1 MALITLDDYKLFE
14 GINSTKNDDQL
25 DALIESTSALIETYC
40 NTKFG
45 IYAGSPGVTDIF
57 DVQWDTYVVQLRY
70 SPIIT
75 ITSVQERSAYNEA
88 YTTLL
93 NTGGKY
99 EWYFD
104 SISDSVIRTNDS
116 GSYALWPKGV
126 GSVKVTY
133 RAGYATLPEDL
144 KLAVV
149 DLVTYYFKDE
159 HRVTRSLGTASTQ
172 NQVTSSIRDAG
183 FPDNIKRVLDL
194 YRQP

>member
-25 DALIESTSALIETYC
+25 DTLIESTSALIETYC

-45 IYAGSPGVTDIF
+45 AYAGSPGVTDIF
-57 DVQWDTYVVQLRY
+57 DVQWDTHVVQLRY

-88 YTTLL
+88 YTTIL

-104 SISDSVIRTNDS
+104 SVSDSVIRTNDS

-126 GSVKVTY
+126 GAVKVTY

-159 HRVTRSLGTASTQ
+159 HRITRSLGTASTQ

>member
-25 DALIESTSALIETYC
+25 DTLIESTSALIETYC

-45 IYAGSPGVTDIF
+45 AYAGSPGVTDIF
-57 DVQWDTYVVQLRY
+57 DVQWDTHVVQLRY

-88 YTTLL
+88 YTTIL

-104 SISDSVIRTNDS
+104 SVSDSVIRTNDS

>member
-88 YTTLL
+88 YTTIL

>member
-57 DVQWDTYVVQLRY
+57 DVQWDTHVVQLRY

-88 YTTLL
+88 YTTIL

-172 NQVTSSIRDAG
+172 KQVTSSIRDAG

>member
-57 DVQWDTYVVQLRY
+57 DVQWDTHVVQLRY

-88 YTTLL
+88 YTTIL

-104 SISDSVIRTNDS
+104 SISDSVIRTNDR

-144 KLAVV
+144 KLAIV